1 MLSVWTQPE
10 LDVDMDAVAARE
22 TVTETVRQTVTVT
35 ARETARERQCL
46 CGFWFIWR
54 LLVATTNGEGNWQL
68 ANALRCCKLAAEL
81 QATAR
86 CTRHISVA
94 ARRSTTSKATSVKG
108 KQGGQGELQSS
119 TF

>member
-10 LDVDMDAVAARE
+10 LDVDMHAVAARE
-22 TVTETVRQTVTVT
+22 TVTETVRQTVTET
-35 ARETARERQCL
+35 ETARERQCL

-108 KQGGQGELQSS
+108 KQGGQGELPPSS

>member
-10 LDVDMDAVAARE
+10 LDVDIDAVAARE
-22 TVTETVRQTVTVT
+22 TVTETVRQTVT
-35 ARETARERQCL
+35 ETEIARERQCL

-94 ARRSTTSKATSVKG
+94 ARRNTTSKATSVKG
-108 KQGGQGELQSS
+108 KQGGGELQSS